1 MTRYLLHVIRTQPLG
16 NILMIN
22 GKLITA
28 LAVAKAGAKLVS
40 FQELAPV
47 RRMSGHFLAKKSQ

>member
-28 LAVAKAGAKLVS
+28 LAMAKAGAKLVS
-40 FQELAPV
+40 FQEFALEG
-47 RRMSGHFLAKKSQ
+47 RISGHFLVKK

>member
-16 NILMIN
+16 NIPMIN

-28 LAVAKAGAKLVS
+28 LVLTKAAAKLVS
-40 FQELAPV
+40 FQEFAPV